1 MRTRR
6 ESIMNWILLV
16 VILMNAFLAAASAE
30 CASEEERYV
39 FKSDDNEEHFY
50 IYDNKEKTP
59 VTEAKFK
66 AEANGFGATPSFQEG
81 LAIVSTDEKTSF
93 YVDYQGNDVTGRRF
107 EYAGE
112 WENGLAIVC
121 EKGIDKY
128 GIMNRSF
135 EYVVDPVYECIEN
148 VVYLDVEDGEYKSG
162 KFYRLYTEYGP
173 DRYES
178 GLYSQI
184 DGLIID
190 CDLMFICALE
200 TGEWYAQDD
209 KDRGNIYNDKGEI
222 IKADVPFADIP
233 EWVE

>member
-66 AEANGFGATPSFQEG
+66 PDENGFGATPSFQEG
-81 LAIVSTDEKTSF
+81 LAIVSTDGKTLY

-112 WENGLAIVC
+112 WEDGLAIVC
-121 EKGIDKY
+121 EKGIGKY
-128 GIMNRSF
+128 GVIDKSF
-135 EYVVDPVYECIEN
+135 EYIIDPVYEDIERPI
-148 VVYLDVEDGEYKSG
+148 YREGDEYKCG
-162 KFYRLYTEYGP
+162 EFFRLINTRDDE
-173 DRYES
+173 
-178 GLYSQI
+178 GLYSLT
-184 DGLIID
+184 DGLILD
-190 CDLMFICALE
+190 CKYDSIEPLDRT
-200 TGEWYAQDD
+200 TGGWYVEEHNG
-209 KDRGNIYNDKGEI
+209 KGHIYNNKGEI
-222 IKADVPFADIP
+222 VKKDVSSEEVGDFA
-233 EWVE
+233 W